1 MRSET
6 LFKHDLRTR
15 ILIFLYSVTLETAGG
30 KIRIWLNFSKGKILV
45 PVCNLI
51 SAQLTLVRPNY
62 INALAET
69 VIATDITVSLL
80 MFILKLFG
88 TCSFIDI
95 QLLSFRHWN
104 ELCRACV
111 FPYSSSQWPQWFQRC
126 LISFFKSPLVCLC
139 ILSNSA

>member
-15 ILIFLYSVTLETAGG
+15 VLIFLNSVTLETAGG

-69 VIATDITVSLL
+69 VIATDITLSPTLNI
-80 MFILKLFG
+80 ILRYNF
-88 TCSFIDI
+88 
-95 QLLSFRHWN
+95 
-104 ELCRACV
+104 
-111 FPYSSSQWPQWFQRC
+111 
-126 LISFFKSPLVCLC
+126 
-139 ILSNSA
+139 